1 VYHCI
6 GDGLGKSKVNVWSEA
21 GELLDSS
28 MQKVRKQEEGAML
41 HSGARKEWNNIACAR
56 EMDVTIEDLLRD
68 DYYLGE
74 YNIWPSIM
82 GELEEIWHRRCDFDV
97 HYYRDTESGKERI
110 KQDSVYALSYEHA
123 KRKSADKWPGFAEE
137 ATEIDVRRA
146 NGIHTVCIEC
156 PKGTGKNFES
166 ALIIWLLTREFLI
179 QDRVEFFSPYNLD
192 LGTTIAIITANRT
205 EQQAREVTFKEI
217 LPKMLSP
224 FFLDYFPPQVD
235 LEEIEQ
241 TRRFPRELR
250 FPRNVVIFP
259 GTGSAASGL
268 GYCVGASIIDEANF
282 LAKSSTGKQSI
293 MGSDTY
299 DAAAETYADLFQRM
313 ESRFGAIRHGEMAY
327 AGISTV
333 ISSSRTHQDFTQE
346 MLRRSKTNKGI
357 FYSRLPFWDRK
368 PLDLSG
374 ETFEFDVANMQVL
387 NPNDAISRKE
397 KLSAMPEGM
406 EAD

>member
-1 VYHCI
+1 MDI
-6 GDGLGKSKVNVWSEA
+6 WSDV
-21 GELLDSS
+21 GEILDTSI
-28 MQKVRKQEEGAML
+28 QQVRKQEDGAVL
-41 HSGARKEWNNIACAR
+41 HLGARKEWNNAACER
-56 EMDVTIEDLLRD
+56 EMEVTIEDLLRD

-82 GELEEIWHRRCDFDV
+82 GELEEVWHRRCDHEV
-97 HYYRDTESGKERI
+97 YYYRDTETGKRQI
-110 KQDSVYALSYEHA
+110 KHDSVYALSYEHA
-123 KRKSADKWPGFAEE
+123 KRKSMAKWPGFAEE
-137 ATEIDVRRA
+137 ATEIDVRRP

-217 LPKMLSP
+217 LPKMQSP
-224 FFLDYFPPQVD
+224 FFMDYFPPQVD
-235 LEEIEQ
+235 LKEIEQ
-241 TRRFPRELR
+241 SRRFPRELR

-282 LAKSSTGKQSI
+282 LARSSTGKQSI
-293 MGSDTY
+293 MGADVY
-299 DAAAETYADLFQRM
+299 DAASETYSDLFQRM
-313 ESRFGAIRHGEMAY
+313 ESRFGAIRHGEMNY

-333 ISSSRTHQDFTQE
+333 ISSSRTYQDFTQE
-346 MLRRSKTNKGI
+346 MMRRSRHNKGI

-368 PLDLSG
+368 PLALSG
-374 ETFEFDVANMQVL
+374 ETFEFDTANMQVL
-387 NPNDAISRKE
+387 NQSNALERKE
-397 KLSAMPEGM
+397 KLGAMPEGL